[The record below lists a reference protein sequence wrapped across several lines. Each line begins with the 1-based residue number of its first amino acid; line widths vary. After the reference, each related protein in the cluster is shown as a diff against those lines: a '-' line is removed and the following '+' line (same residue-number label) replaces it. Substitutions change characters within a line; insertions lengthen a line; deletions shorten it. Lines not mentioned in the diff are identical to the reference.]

1 MSDNTNTKNCK
12 IGEIINLPRAKRVLV
27 SGSNLTYEHF
37 IGSRY
42 ICIREASTGQRGIL
56 VKVLGRA
63 SGDYAKIVK
72 GVPFW
77 RDDDDITFYGAIYYG
92 YPLPSVKAVKEVLG
106 IVKGNES
113 LLRQF
118 EEARMHINPDSTFWV
133 KKIRRSK
140 LFFKKLQY
148 LDAHDGK
155 LYTANDN
162 ANKHYR
168 ISIVYFNNDGEITW

>member
-1 MSDNTNTKNCK
+1 MSDIKTNTKEWK
-12 IGEIINLPRAKRVLV
+12 AGDVVTLPRGRRMLKA
-27 SGSNLTYEHF
+27 GDNATYEQF
-37 IGSRY
+37 IESRY

-72 GVPFW
+72 DEPFW
-77 RDDDDITFYGAIYYG
+77 KDDKDMLFYGDIYYS
-92 YPLPSVKAVKEVLG
+92 YALPSAKEVKMVLD
-106 IVKGNES
+106 IVRGNES

-118 EEARMHINPDSTFWV
+118 EDERMHFNPDSTFWV
-133 KKIRRSK
+133 NNIKHSM

-155 LYTANDN
+155 LYTANNADN
-162 ANKHYR
+162 HYR
-168 ISIVYFNNDGEITW
+168 ISIVYFNKDGEITW